1 MAACLHLCLS
11 SCRPLLSKKNWAVC
25 FESKSQMTSEGQVRF
40 CICSSKRLLQDFVPL
55 QHLYLQGCSLQA
67 FKVGTYPVFV
77 NHCVIRMHI
86 MVLRAWQEQ
95 TVLFLPYHHH
105 FFLFFFC
112 AEMRFLPSFSLFIVP
127 FDLYSLLFCIKKVRH
142 KIFIIFVRRKREC
155 KEKNVRKLFFIVLT
169 KKQCQ

>member
-11 SCRPLLSKKNWAVC
+11 SCRPLLSEKNWAVC

-105 FFLFFFC
+105 HHHFFSFFLCRYVFC
-112 AEMRFLPSFSLFIVP
+112 LHFHCFSVR

-155 KEKNVRKLFFIVLT
+155 KEKT
-169 KKQCQ
+169 